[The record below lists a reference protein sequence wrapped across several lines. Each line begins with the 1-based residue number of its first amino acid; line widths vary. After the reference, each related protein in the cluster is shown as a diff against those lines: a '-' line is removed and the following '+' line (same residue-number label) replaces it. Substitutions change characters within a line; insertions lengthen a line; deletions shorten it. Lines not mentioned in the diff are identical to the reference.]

1 MFVCTAQSE
10 HVYPYPHVYLYGTIS
25 TGLSARHNIRAPG
38 PGAFRPVPW
47 VRRYPRGRGR
57 ERTGTARFL
66 PPRRR
71 GGDRS
76 GPGTR
81 RSGRTAIADARPGY
95 VHGPDGQA
103 NHIRFRWAGGDL
115 VGLPQGRVRRLPG
128 SERRSLAHA
137 AGHLPGRGAAA
148 PPIRA
153 GRVRRLPRRATPRPS
168 VDMAGSFAVGPA
180 LRMTPSRR
188 ANLTM
193 SGPPPPPFM
202 SVTSDIP
209 VMSVTSDIP
218 ARVSRRPTQVADAH
232 MRPLARSVWRV
243 HCRAVSA
250 IAMGLTCGRRDR
262 RAGLADHRERC
273 LSFPDRTV
281 VRAIGHWPGPTLAD
295 TWIYDHKQP

>member
-1 MFVCTAQSE
+1 MSLAS
-10 HVYPYPHVYLYGTIS
+10 HVRLYRTIRTCLSVS
-25 TGLSARHNIRAPG
+25 TCLSIRHNIHRFICAAQYPCAG
-38 PGAFRPVPW
+38 P
-47 VRRYPRGRGR
+47 RRVSPSSLGTAIPTAGTGR

-115 VGLPQGRVRRLPG
+115 VGLPQGPVRRLPG

-193 SGPPPPPFM
+193 SGPPPPPLCPLPDIRYV
-202 SVTSDIP
+202 VTP
-209 VMSVTSDIP
+209 TYRLVC
-218 ARVSRRPTQVADAH
+218 RVGRRRLLT
-232 MRPLARSVWRV
+232 R
-243 HCRAVSA
+243 
-250 IAMGLTCGRRDR
+250 TCGPWHGRSGAFI
-262 RAGLADHRERC
+262 AGL
-273 LSFPDRTV
+273 FPRSPW
-281 VRAIGHWPGPTLAD
+281 G
-295 TWIYDHKQP
+295 

>member
-1 MFVCTAQSE
+1 MPLAS
-10 HVYPYPHVYLYGTIS
+10 HVRLYRTIRTCLSVSTYLSI
-25 TGLSARHNIRAPG
+25 RHNIHRFICAAQYPCAG
-38 PGAFRPVPW
+38 P
-47 VRRYPRGRGR
+47 RRVSPSSLGTAIPPAGSGR

-188 ANLTM
+188 ASLTM

-209 VMSVTSDIP
+209 ACASC
-218 ARVSRRPTQVADAH
+218 SRRPTQVADAH
-232 MRPLARSVWRV
+232 MRPGTVGLARSLPG
-243 HCRAVSA
+243 CF
-250 IAMGLTCGRRDR
+250 RDR
-262 RAGLADHRERC
+262 HGADLPSAR
-273 LSFPDRTV
+273 PPGRTC
-281 VRAIGHWPGPTLAD
+281 
-295 TWIYDHKQP
+295 

>member
-1 MFVCTAQSE
+1 MPLAS
-10 HVYPYPHVYLYGTIS
+10 HVRLYRTIRTCLSVS
-25 TGLSARHNIRAPG
+25 TCLSIRHNIHRFTCAAQNPCAGPRRVFAQFPG
-38 PGAFRPVPW
+38 FGDNHANRVGKKT
-47 VRRYPRGRGR
+47 GRLGS
-57 ERTGTARFL
+57 L

-103 NHIRFRWAGGDL
+103 DHIRFRWAGGNL
-115 VGLPQGRVRRLPG
+115 VGLPQGPVRRLPG

-218 ARVSRRPTQVADAH
+218 ARVSRRPTQVAGAH

-262 RAGLADHRERC
+262 PG
-273 LSFPDRTV
+273 RTC
-281 VRAIGHWPGPTLAD
+281 
-295 TWIYDHKQP
+295 